1 MINNKRRL
9 SLTPNE
15 KDMKTL
21 NCLTSACRH
30 CRFYQPQGR
39 RGGHCA
45 QLDAPV
51 RGTWKA
57 CSLAI
62 PPFAPS
68 WETLEEI
75 KLWEQEMLGVAEV
88 LPMEG
93 DFAFATVAENDLEI
107 METSAHLAEVV
118 VS

>member
-1 MINNKRRL
+1 
-9 SLTPNE
+9 
-15 KDMKTL
+15 MKTL

-75 KLWEQEMLGVAEV
+75 KVWEEEMLGVPQLLPIDGSFSFANTDDREKQGAETPAQLV
-88 LPMEG
+88 E
-93 DFAFATVAENDLEI
+93 AFL
-107 METSAHLAEVV
+107 S
-118 VS
+118 